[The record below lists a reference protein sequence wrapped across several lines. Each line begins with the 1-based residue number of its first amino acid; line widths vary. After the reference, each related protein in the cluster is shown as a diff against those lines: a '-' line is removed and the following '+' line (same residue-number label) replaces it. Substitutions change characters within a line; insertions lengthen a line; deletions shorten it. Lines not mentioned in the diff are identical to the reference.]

1 MKLNQTTGYR
11 LPTHC
16 RAYIYFFHNKLLT
29 IDYLAIKVIKMKKC
43 HCRITRKLT
52 SYAKAQTRAYS
63 HFNRRKIVKPNAL
76 YLSNW
81 KWHWPV

>member
-29 IDYLAIKVIKMKKC
+29 IDYLAIKVIKMKNV
-43 HCRITRKLT
+43 TAESLE
-52 SYAKAQTRAYS
+52 S
-63 HFNRRKIVKPNAL
+63 
-76 YLSNW
+76 
-81 KWHWPV
+81 